1 MFIILWFYGLRPS
14 ILHRHSILFPFSERW
29 GFSELVSCNFEVT
42 EPTIYLQFEWISQ
55 FHPSKNHELCLIMYY
70 QYEQVDSQKFL
81 TGDQIILHKW
91 IMQIKN
97 WQYVNTILVQLVQF
111 MGPITLLP
119 KIQEQGS
126 LLIIKQR
133 ILSQYS
139 RKNQLESKMLKKMD
153 RMHKLNFNY
162 LHIFWYVNS
171 KK

>member
-1 MFIILWFYGLRPS
+1 
-14 ILHRHSILFPFSERW
+14 
-29 GFSELVSCNFEVT
+29 
-42 EPTIYLQFEWISQ
+42 
-55 FHPSKNHELCLIMYY
+55 MYY

-97 WQYVNTILVQLVQF
+97 WQYVNTILVQF

-133 ILSQYS
+133 ILS
-139 RKNQLESKMLKKMD
+139 
-153 RMHKLNFNY
+153 
-162 LHIFWYVNS
+162 
-171 KK
+171 